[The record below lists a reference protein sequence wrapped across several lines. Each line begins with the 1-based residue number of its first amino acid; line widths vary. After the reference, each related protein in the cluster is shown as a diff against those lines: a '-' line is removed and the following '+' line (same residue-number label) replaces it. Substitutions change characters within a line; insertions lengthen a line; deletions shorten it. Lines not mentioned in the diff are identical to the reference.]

1 MPKKSLGQNFL
12 NDNSLLLNIV
22 KAGDI
27 LESDTILEIG
37 PGTGNLTRK
46 ILLQNPKKLIVIEKD
61 TNLAVQL
68 KKKFGNDIEIIN
80 KDILEC
86 YNLFNFNS
94 PIKVFGNLPY
104 NISTK
109 ILTSF
114 VKIDNLKQKY
124 NKFIFIFQ
132 KKLQTES

>member
-12 NDNSLLLNIV
+12 NDDSLLLNIV
-22 KAGDI
+22 KACDI

-68 KKKFGNDIEIIN
+68 KKKIW
-80 KDILEC
+80 K
-86 YNLFNFNS
+86 
-94 PIKVFGNLPY
+94 
-104 NISTK
+104 
-109 ILTSF
+109 
-114 VKIDNLKQKY
+114 
-124 NKFIFIFQ
+124 
-132 KKLQTES
+132 